1 MKIPLTDVMCVTAL
15 SSDQNSLKR
24 QCRLTVFL
32 SIRILLKYAMGLT
45 VLSLDQN
52 SFKRR
57 YWLNSIV
64 L

>member
-1 MKIPLTDVMCVTAL
+1 MKIPLTDVMCVTVF

-24 QCRLTVFL
+24 QYRLTVLL

-45 VLSLDQN
+45 VLSFDQN